1 MRTIIVLLFF
11 SFFSCV
17 ANKNIKEKKTLDC
30 IDVNTFLEMRLKFKN
45 DTLKRR
51 DTTEL
56 FLTFINKT
64 DSVLKFYLKDLIK
77 LDVIDTSNLILF
89 KDDLFIGDN
98 DVKNIKLIT
107 LNPYSSHIKT
117 FLMVIPD
124 SYFNSGQN
132 QVQAQYFYGKIEDK
146 SNQTK
151 NLCGILI
158 SNNVNLF
165 IIER

>member
-1 MRTIIVLLFF
+1 MKIIIGLLLF
-11 SFFSCV
+11 SLFSCV
-17 ANKNIKEKKTLDC
+17 GNKNLKEKKHLDC
-30 IDVNTFLEMRLKFKN
+30 IDVNTFLEMRIKFKN

-51 DTTEL
+51 DTTEI

-98 DVKNIKLIT
+98 DVQNIKLIT

-117 FLMVIPD
+117 FLMIVPN
-124 SYFNSGQN
+124 SYFITGLNE
-132 QVQAQYFYGKIEDK
+132 VQAQYFYGRVDDQTK
-146 SNQTK
+146 QTK
-151 NLCGILI
+151 NICGLLI
-158 SNNVNLF
+158 SNKVNLF